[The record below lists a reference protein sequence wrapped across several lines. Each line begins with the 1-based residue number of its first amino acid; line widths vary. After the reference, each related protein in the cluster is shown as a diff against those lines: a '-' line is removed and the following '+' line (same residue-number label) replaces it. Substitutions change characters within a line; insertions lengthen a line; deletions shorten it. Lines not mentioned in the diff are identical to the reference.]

1 MVGLSFR
8 LETKSPG
15 TSDIAT
21 KEMNVI
27 PRSSGIIF
35 SRRRIRKRDIL
46 FQWTCLRGLIVRRA
60 RGGESSIGLELHPL
74 RFVKPPHRRL
84 VVLERVFPR
93 RIALLAHGFDY
104 RELLVEDLLNLPVVW
119 RALGEIHLRRA
130 LIQQRV
136 DFGLPRRRRGRLIRI
151 PDI

>member
-21 KEMNVI
+21 NEMNVI
-27 PRSSGIIF
+27 PKSSGIIF

-60 RGGESSIGLELHPL
+60 RGCESSIGLELHPL
-74 RFVKPPHRRL
+74 RFVKPPQRRL
-84 VVLERVFPR
+84 VVLEPAFAR
-93 RIALLAHGFDY
+93 RIALLAGGFVY
-104 RELLVEDLLNLPVVW
+104 GELVEMD
-119 RALGEIHLRRA
+119 
-130 LIQQRV
+130 
-136 DFGLPRRRRGRLIRI
+136 RLT
-151 PDI
+151 